1 MNRQPNA
8 PKRDWVRVKPGER
21 SSANAMN
28 EKPEYDDQ
36 KLLTLLQSA
45 KREVQGLRLIHL
57 HMSLLKDKSQLDL
70 ISIKRAMQE
79 TADQSAYLQLFSLSN
94 DDVIVLYKGI
104 KFSLISEV
112 CSKIEKLML
121 SRTTMLKRNPYGE
134 DSLYSIMEL
143 SLNFVNVIRFIEGLA
158 RENGPDAAKAETKP
172 PITLEELGKIERA
185 VQMFDLS
192 PFMLN
197 QPVVDITNGEQ
208 NQFEYFELYIAIKAL
223 EERLSPNYDITANK
237 WLFSYF
243 TANLD
248 NSVLKALNYGV
259 DFLRGRRIGLNLNLS
274 TIMSASF
281 VKFDERLTA
290 DLRGNVI
297 LEINKADLVENID
310 TYKEVVDFASSKGY
324 QICIDGLNDFWVTH
338 MDLEYMA
345 CDYAKIFWNDEMD
358 MMSDHE
364 FEVFSEK
371 IKAQSNCRFILA
383 RCGSVSGL
391 MFAEKAGIQMVQ
403 GRIVDN
409 ILRKGVLV
417 RDAIKSAKMMND

>member
-21 SSANAMN
+21 TAAVP
-28 EKPEYDDQ
+28 EKPDYDDQ

-57 HMSLLKDKSQLDL
+57 HMSLLKDKSHLD
-70 ISIKRAMQE
+70 IMSIKRAMQE
-79 TADQSAYLQLFSLSN
+79 TADQSAYLQVFNLSN
-94 DDVIVLYKGI
+94 DDAIVLYKGI
-104 KFSLISEV
+104 KFSLISDV
-112 CSKIEKLML
+112 CSKIEKLLL
-121 SRTTMLKRNPYGE
+121 SRTMMVKRNPYGE

-143 SLNFVNVIRFIEGLA
+143 SLNFVNVIRFIEGLTKDGGA
-158 RENGPDAAKAETKP
+158 DGAKQETKP

-197 QPVVDITNGEQ
+197 QPVVNIRATENE
-208 NQFEYFELYIAIKAL
+208 FEYFELYIAVKAL
-223 EERLSPNYDITANK
+223 EERLSPQYDITANK

-259 DFLRGRRIGLNLNLS
+259 DFLRGRRLGLNLNLS
-274 TIMSASF
+274 TILSAAF
-281 VKFDERLTA
+281 VKFDERLTT
-290 DLRGNVI
+290 DLRGNVV
-297 LEINKADLVENID
+297 LEINKADLVENIGM
-310 TYKEVVDFASSKGY
+310 YKEVVDFAAAKGY
-324 QICIDGLNDFWVTH
+324 KICIDGLNDFWVTH

-345 CDYAKIFWNDEMD
+345 CDYAKIFWTDEMD
-358 MMSDHE
+358 MMSEGEYEAFCD
-364 FEVFSEK
+364 K
-371 IKAQSNCRFILA
+371 IRAQSNCRFVLA
-383 RCGSVSGL
+383 RCGTVSGL
-391 MFAEKAGIQMVQ
+391 MFAEKAGINLVQ

-409 ILRKGVLV
+409 ILRKGVAI
-417 RDAIKSAKMMND
+417 RDAIKTAKVMSDD

>member
-1 MNRQPNA
+1 MNRPSA

-21 SSANAMN
+21 SAQVP

-57 HMSLLKDKSQLDL
+57 HMSLLKDKSHLDL
-70 ISIKRAMQE
+70 MSIKRAMQE
-79 TADQSAYLQLFSLSN
+79 TADQSSYLQVFNLSN

-104 KFSLISEV
+104 KFSLISDV
-112 CSKIEKLML
+112 CSKIEKLLL
-121 SRTTMLKRNPYGE
+121 SRTSMEKRNPYGE

-143 SLNFVNVIRFIEGLA
+143 SLNFVNVIRFIEALQSEAGA
-158 RENGPDAAKAETKP
+158 DQEQETKP

-197 QPVVDITNGEQ
+197 QPVANIQNGEQ
-208 NQFEYFELYIAIKAL
+208 NEFEYFELYIAVKAL
-223 EERLSPNYDITANK
+223 EERLSPQYDITANK

-248 NSVLKALNYGV
+248 LSVLKALNYGV

-274 TIMSASF
+274 TILSASF
-281 VKFDERLTA
+281 VKFDERLTT
-290 DLRGNVI
+290 DLRGNVV
-297 LEINKADLVENID
+297 LEINKADLVENISM
-310 TYKEVVDFASSKGY
+310 YKEVVDFASSRGY

-345 CDYAKIFWNDEMD
+345 ADYAKIFWSEEMD
-358 MMSDHE
+358 QMSPGE
-364 FEVFSEK
+364 LEAFQERIQQQE
-371 IKAQSNCRFILA
+371 NCRYILA
-383 RCGSVSGL
+383 RCGSVAGL
-391 MFAEKAGIQMVQ
+391 MFADKVGINLVQ
-403 GRIVDN
+403 GRVVDN
-409 ILRKGVLV
+409 ILRKGVLI
-417 RDAIKSAKMMND
+417 RDALKTARVMTDD

>member
-21 SSANAMN
+21 SATALA
-28 EKPEYDDQ
+28 ERPEHDDQ

-57 HMSLLKDKSQLDL
+57 HMSLLKDKSQLDN

-79 TADQSAYLQLFSLSN
+79 TADQSAYLQIFSLSN
-94 DDVIVLYKGI
+94 DDVIILYKGI

-121 SRTTMLKRNPYGE
+121 ARTVMMKRNPYGE

-158 RENGPDAAKAETKP
+158 RESSADSVKAETKP

-197 QPVVDITNGEQ
+197 QPVVNIQTGDATHY
-208 NQFEYFELYIAIKAL
+208 EYFELYIAIKAL
-223 EERLSPNYDITANK
+223 EERLSPSYDITANK

-274 TIMSASF
+274 TVMSSAF

-324 QICIDGLNDFWVTH
+324 KICIDGLNDFWVTH

-345 CDYAKIFWNDEMD
+345 CDYAKIFWTDEMD
-358 MMSDHE
+358 QMSDYE
-364 FEVFSEK
+364 YKSFAEK
-371 IKAQSNCRFILA
+371 IQGQSNCRFILA

-391 MFAEKAGIQMVQ
+391 MFAEKAGIDLVQ

-409 ILRKGVLV
+409 ILRKGVLI
-417 RDAIKSAKMMND
+417 RDAIKSAKMMHE

>member
-1 MNRQPNA
+1 MNRGNA

-21 SSANAMN
+21 TASAP

-57 HMSLLKDKSQLDL
+57 HMSLLKDKSNLDVM
-70 ISIKRAMQE
+70 SIKRAMQE
-79 TADQSAYLQLFSLSN
+79 TADQSSYLQVFSLSN

-104 KFSLISEV
+104 KFSLISDV

-121 SRTTMLKRNPYGE
+121 SRTQMMKRNPYGE

-143 SLNFVNVIRFIEGLA
+143 SLNFVNVIRFIEGLTK
-158 RENGPDAAKAETKP
+158 EGGAAGAEAKETKP

-197 QPVVDITNGEQ
+197 QPIVNIQNGTE
-208 NQFEYFELYIAIKAL
+208 NEFEYFELYIAIKAL
-223 EERLSPNYDITANK
+223 EERLSPAYDLTANK

-248 NSVLKALNYGV
+248 NSILKALNYGV
-259 DFLRGRRIGLNLNLS
+259 DFLRGRRIGLNLNLA
-274 TIMSASF
+274 TILSAAF

-290 DLRGNVI
+290 DLRGNVV
-297 LEINKADLVENID
+297 LEINKADLVENI
-310 TYKEVVDFASSKGY
+310 TLYKEVVDFAAARGY
-324 QICIDGLNDFWVTH
+324 QISIDGLNDFWVTH

-345 CDYAKIFWNDEMD
+345 ADYAKIIWSDD
-358 MMSDHE
+358 MEHMSEGE
-364 FEVFSEK
+364 FDAFREK
-371 IKAQSNCRFILA
+371 VQQQNNCRFILA
-383 RCGSVSGL
+383 RCGTVSGL
-391 MFAEKAGIQMVQ
+391 MFAERAGIALVQ
-403 GRIVDN
+403 GRMVDN
-409 ILRKGVLV
+409 ILRKGVLI
-417 RDAIKSAKMMND
+417 RDAIKTARVMSDD

>member
-1 MNRQPNA
+1 MTRGSA

-21 SSANAMN
+21 SASVP

-36 KLLTLLQSA
+36 KLMTLLQSA

-57 HMSLLKDKSQLDL
+57 HMSLLKDKSNLDVM
-70 ISIKRAMQE
+70 SIKRAMQE
-79 TADQSAYLQLFSLSN
+79 TADQSAYLQTFTLSN
-94 DDVIVLYKGI
+94 DDVIILYKGI

-121 SRTTMLKRNPYGE
+121 SRTTMSKRNPYGE

-143 SLNFVNVIRFIEGLA
+143 SLNFVNVIRFIEGLTS
-158 RENGPDAAKAETKP
+158 ENGGDGDQKETKP

-197 QPVVDITNGEQ
+197 QPVVNIQNGEE
-208 NQFEYFELYIAIKAL
+208 NEFEYFELYIAVKSL
-223 EERLSPNYDITANK
+223 EERLSPDYDITANK

-248 NSVLKALNYGV
+248 TSVLKALNYGV

-274 TIMSASF
+274 TILSAAF
-281 VKFDERLTA
+281 IKFDERLTT
-290 DLRGNVI
+290 DLRGNVV
-297 LEINKADLVENID
+297 LEINKADLVENVGM
-310 TYKEVVDFASSKGY
+310 YKEVVDFAATRGY
-324 QICIDGLNDFWVTH
+324 QISIDGLNDFWVTH

-345 CDYAKIFWNDEMD
+345 ADYAKIFWSDDMD
-358 MMSDHE
+358 HMSPAE
-364 FEVFSEK
+364 FETFKEK
-371 IKAQSNCRFILA
+371 IQAQSNCRYILA
-383 RCGSVSGL
+383 RCGTVSGL
-391 MFAEKAGIQMVQ
+391 MFAERAGISLVQ

-409 ILRKGVLV
+409 ILRKGVLI
-417 RDAIKSAKMMND
+417 RDAIKTARVISDD

>member
-1 MNRQPNA
+1 MNRGNA

-21 SSANAMN
+21 TAAVP
-28 EKPEYDDQ
+28 EKPDYDDQ

-57 HMSLLKDKSQLDL
+57 HMSLLKDKSNLDAM
-70 ISIKRAMQE
+70 SIKRAMQE
-79 TADQSAYLQLFSLSN
+79 TADQSAYLQVFSLSN

-121 SRTTMLKRNPYGE
+121 SRTQMMKRNPYGE

-143 SLNFVNVIRFIEGLA
+143 SLNFVNVIRFIEGLNKDGIG
-158 RENGPDAAKAETKP
+158 EGEQQKTKP

-197 QPVVDITNGEQ
+197 QPVVNIQNGEQ
-208 NQFEYFELYIAIKAL
+208 NEYEYFELYIAVKAL
-223 EERLSPNYDITANK
+223 EERLSPDYDITANK
-237 WLFSYF
+237 WLFSHF
-243 TANLD
+243 SANLD

-274 TIMSASF
+274 TILSANF
-281 VKFDERLTA
+281 IKFDERLTT
-290 DLRGNVI
+290 DLRGNVV
-297 LEINKADLVENID
+297 LEINKADLVENIGM
-310 TYKEVVDFASSKGY
+310 YKEVVDFAAARGY
-324 QICIDGLNDFWVTH
+324 QISIDGLNDFWVTH

-345 CDYAKIFWNDEMD
+345 ADYAKIIWSDDLEQMSPDEYE
-358 MMSDHE
+358 S
-364 FEVFSEK
+364 FREK
-371 IKAQSNCRFILA
+371 IQAQNNCRFILA
-383 RCGSVSGL
+383 RCGTVSGL
-391 MFAEKAGIQMVQ
+391 MFAERVGISLVQ

-409 ILRKGVLV
+409 ILRKGVLI
-417 RDAIKSAKMMND
+417 RDAIKTARVMNED

>member
-1 MNRQPNA
+1 MNRPSA

-21 SSANAMN
+21 SAQVP

-57 HMSLLKDKSQLDL
+57 HMSLLKDKSHLDL
-70 ISIKRAMQE
+70 MSIKRAMQE
-79 TADQSAYLQLFSLSN
+79 TADQSSYLQVFNLSN

-104 KFSLISEV
+104 KFSLISDV
-112 CSKIEKLML
+112 CSKIEKLLL
-121 SRTTMLKRNPYGE
+121 SRTTMEKRNPYGE

-143 SLNFVNVIRFIEGLA
+143 SLNFVNVIRFIEALQSEG
-158 RENGPDAAKAETKP
+158 GGDQQQETKP
-172 PITLEELGKIERA
+172 PITLEELAKIERA

-197 QPVVDITNGEQ
+197 QPVANIQNGDQ
-208 NQFEYFELYIAIKAL
+208 NEFEYFELYIAIKAL
-223 EERLSPNYDITANK
+223 EERLSPQYDITANR

-248 NSVLKALNYGV
+248 MSVLKALNYGV

-274 TIMSASF
+274 TILSASF
-281 VKFDERLTA
+281 VKFDERLTT
-290 DLRGNVI
+290 DLRGNVV
-297 LEINKADLVENID
+297 LEVNKADLVENISM
-310 TYKEVVDFASSKGY
+310 YKEVVDFASSRGY

-345 CDYAKIFWNDEMD
+345 ADYAKIIWSPEMD
-358 MMSDHE
+358 QMSPGE
-364 FEVFSEK
+364 LEAFQERIQQQE
-371 IKAQSNCRFILA
+371 NCRYILA
-383 RCGSVSGL
+383 RCGSVAGL
-391 MFAEKAGIQMVQ
+391 MFADKVGIQLVQ
-403 GRIVDN
+403 GRVVDN
-409 ILRKGVLV
+409 ILRKGVLI
-417 RDAIKSAKMMND
+417 RDALKTAKVMTDD

>member
-1 MNRQPNA
+1 MNRPSA

-21 SSANAMN
+21 TAQIP

-57 HMSLLKDKSQLDL
+57 HMSLLKDKSHLDL
-70 ISIKRAMQE
+70 MSIKRAMQE
-79 TADQSAYLQLFSLSN
+79 TADQSSYLQVFNLSN

-104 KFSLISEV
+104 KFSLISDV
-112 CSKIEKLML
+112 CSKIEKLLL
-121 SRTTMLKRNPYGE
+121 SRTSMEKRNPYGE

-143 SLNFVNVIRFIEGLA
+143 SLNFVNVIRFIEALQKDSG
-158 RENGPDAAKAETKP
+158 EEQQQETKP

-197 QPVVDITNGEQ
+197 QPVVNIMNGEQ
-208 NQFEYFELYIAIKAL
+208 NEYEYFELYIAIKAL
-223 EERLSPNYDITANK
+223 EERLSPQYDITANK

-248 NSVLKALNYGV
+248 LSVLKALNYGV

-274 TIMSASF
+274 TILSASF
-281 VKFDERLTA
+281 VKFDERLTT
-290 DLRGNVI
+290 DLRGNVV
-297 LEINKADLVENID
+297 LEINKADLVENIGM
-310 TYKEVVDFASSKGY
+310 YKEVVDFAASRGY
-324 QICIDGLNDFWVTH
+324 RICIDGLNDFWVTH

-345 CDYAKIFWNDEMD
+345 ADYAKIFWSED
-358 MMSDHE
+358 MEQMSPGELDAFRE
-364 FEVFSEK
+364 RIQQQE
-371 IKAQSNCRFILA
+371 NCRYILA
-383 RCGSVSGL
+383 RCGSVAGL
-391 MFAEKAGIQMVQ
+391 MFAEKVGIEFVQ
-403 GRIVDN
+403 GRVVDN
-409 ILRKGVLV
+409 ILRKGVLI
-417 RDAIKSAKMMND
+417 RDALKTARVMTDD